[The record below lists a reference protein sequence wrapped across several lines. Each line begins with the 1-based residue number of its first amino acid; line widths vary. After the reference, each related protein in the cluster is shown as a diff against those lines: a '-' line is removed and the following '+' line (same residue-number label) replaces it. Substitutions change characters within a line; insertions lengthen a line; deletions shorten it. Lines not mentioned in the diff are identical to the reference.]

1 MLLLG
6 AAIAFLAAVPPSLIE
21 RLPSFCLNRHVFG
34 WCPGCGSLRAL
45 VYLFHGSVS
54 HALRYN
60 VNCLLTGPVLALL
73 LLAGLQRWERS
84 SPG

>member
-21 RLPSFCLNRHVFG
+21 RLPSFCLNRHILG

-45 VYLFHGSVS
+45 VYLFHGEVGQ
-54 HALRYN
+54 AIKYN
-60 VNCLLTGPVLALL
+60 PNCLIVAPVLILL
-73 LLAGLQRWERS
+73 LLASVRRWERTS
-84 SPG
+84 RG